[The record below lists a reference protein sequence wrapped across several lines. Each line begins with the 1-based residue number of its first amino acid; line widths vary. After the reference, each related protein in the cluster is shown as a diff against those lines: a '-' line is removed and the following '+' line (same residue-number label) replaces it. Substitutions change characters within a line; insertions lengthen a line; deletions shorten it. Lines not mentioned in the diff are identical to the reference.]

1 MTQEQQY
8 RSRDCRHYPEQK
20 KTDRMSEEKETNKT
34 SERIYGSRVVEE
46 ARELKNMGQQRTL
59 AVF

>member
-1 MTQEQQY
+1 
-8 RSRDCRHYPEQK
+8 
-20 KTDRMSEEKETNKT
+20 MSEEKETNKT